1 MTGRDLQF
9 SDDARPEDEREDD
22 HHGRHHR
29 GGRGKRLFDYGD
41 LRLLIL
47 AMIVERPAH
56 GYELIKAI
64 EERLGG
70 SYSPSPGVIYPT
82 LAWLDDMGYASITLE
97 DGGRK
102 LYHSTAEGRLFV
114 DANRKQIDEILAR
127 ALFAGERGGP
137 PRDAPDEVVRG
148 MHNIKMA
155 LRMKLRTGAVSQE
168 TISAV
173 AAALDEAARKI
184 EQS

>member
-1 MTGRDLQF
+1 MSKKEMHPPT
-9 SDDARPEDEREDD
+9 DECSE
-22 HHGRHHR
+22 GPGKEHR
-29 GGRGKRLFDYGD
+29 GRRKHGGRRRRLFDYGD

-47 AMIVERPAH
+47 TMIIERPAH

-82 LAWLDDMGYASITLE
+82 LSWLDDMGYATITLE

-102 LYHSTAEGRLFV
+102 LFRPTAEGRLFV

-127 ALFAGERGGP
+127 AVFAGERGP

-148 MHNIKMA
+148 MENIKMA
-155 LRMKLRTGAVSQE
+155 LRMKLRRGGVSKE

>member
-1 MTGRDLQF
+1 MTGRDPQF
-9 SDDARPEDEREDD
+9 SDDARPEDERDD
-22 HHGRHHR
+22 HHPGRHQR
-29 GGRGKRLFDYGD
+29 GGRGRRLFDYGD

-102 LYHSTAEGRLFV
+102 LYRPTAEGQLFV

-127 ALFAGERGGP
+127 AVHAGERGP

-148 MHNIKMA
+148 MENIKMA
-155 LRMKLRTGAVSQE
+155 LRMKLRRGAVSKE